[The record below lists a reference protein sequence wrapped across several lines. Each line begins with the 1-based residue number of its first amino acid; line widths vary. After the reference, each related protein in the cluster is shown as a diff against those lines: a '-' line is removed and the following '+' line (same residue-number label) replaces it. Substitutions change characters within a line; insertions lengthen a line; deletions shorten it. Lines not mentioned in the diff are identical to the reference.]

1 MIEMNTIESSNIAAV
16 GYDVETE
23 TLQVEFN
30 NGSLYQYF
38 NVPEHIYQG
47 LFSADSVGT
56 FLAQNIKGSYR
67 YSRV

>member
-1 MIEMNTIESSNIAAV
+1 MEMKPVDSSNVRAV
-16 GYDVETE
+16 GYDDESN

-38 NVPEHIYQG
+38 DVPRYIFDG
-47 LFSADSVGT
+47 LIEADSPGG
-56 FLAQNIKGSYR
+56 FLHQNVKGVYR